1 MIGTLGGPE
10 LILILVIALI
20 VFGPRKLPEIGKS
33 IGRMMV
39 EFRKASTEFR
49 RTVEQEV
56 DAEKRRPTPKLEK
69 PRATTGT
76 AAATAQAVGSEPTS
90 SPEPGASPA
99 LEPGSAEPTSE
110 ARADDAGDGGPTP
123 EPPPEGHPEPHR
135 SSPPSPEPGAVPQPS
150 GPEPH

>member
-110 ARADDAGDGGPTP
+110 ARADDAGDGGPTRRP
-123 EPPPEGHPEPHR
+123 RVTPSRTGPHR
-135 SSPPSPEPGAVPQPS
+135 PPRSPALYRSPRVPSPTEP
-150 GPEPH
+150 